1 MKRFWPLAAILL
13 VFVIVVSLEIGWG
26 LPGPRRTELLFPG
39 GLTDQTVADL
49 VERSQGQL
57 AAAGDTPIPLLGR
70 GAEPPPYDRD
80 QALDAC
86 RRFLLYTE
94 NPDEML
100 TIMALARIKPGEIQ
114 FDPGMGQYGGAF
126 LYPLG
131 AWLKAATMTGL
142 ARQGN
147 LEHYLRHSEDMGR
160 IYLVGRAFVAL
171 CVALALVV
179 IYRIG
184 ERLGGPVVAATAAG
198 LAALSPA
205 VLTWSVVLKPHA
217 AALLPGM
224 LAVYWAL
231 AYYESPR
238 WRTLVAAGVAA
249 GVAVGMTLVAAPLGL
264 SVLAAVWLEKRR
276 QGRHL
281 VRTAALVLTAGAAFL
296 ATNPYT
302 IISYADRLEE
312 SAGVRSFYEGGASPW
327 QVAEYLAG
335 PMREAAGAVFLV
347 LGLVAMVML
356 LAQQF
361 RRAAVLVLP
370 VVAAMLAIPLTLGDW
385 AGEPQMARFALP
397 VLPLLA
403 LASAWWL
410 DRVGLLRRPMA
421 AAMLIG
427 ALTVALPTVLTQAM
441 NAAGHSP
448 RHDAAAVLNRQP
460 NVPLL
465 VEYPAAPFRAP
476 PVSFLDHRLIYA
488 APAGKASY
496 VRASTSWRPLG
507 EDGPDR
513 VTFSLVP
520 GRPDWL
526 RAPLTFADRDV
537 VLTFH
542 APAPNPEPSV
552 SMPDDSPGY
561 APRRESAPPA

>member
-1 MKRFWPLAAILL
+1 MRRHWPPAAIFL
-13 VFVIVVSLEIGWG
+13 VFVAAVSLEIGWG
-26 LPGPRRTELLFPG
+26 LPGQRRTELLFPG
-39 GLTDQTVADL
+39 GLTDETVAEM
-49 VERSQGQL
+49 VSRSQGQL
-57 AAAGDTPIPLLGR
+57 AAGSDTPIPLLGR
-70 GAEPPPYDRD
+70 SEKPPETYDRE

-86 RRFLLYTE
+86 RRFLLYTD

-100 TIMALARIKPGEIQ
+100 SIMALARIEPAELQ

-131 AWLKAATMTGL
+131 AWLKAATVTGL
-142 ARQGN
+142 ATQGN
-147 LEHYLRHSEDMGR
+147 LDHYLRHSEDMGR

-184 ERLGGPVVAATAAG
+184 ERLGGSRLAGATAAG

-205 VLTWSVVLKPHA
+205 MLTWSVVLKPHA

-224 LAVYWAL
+224 LAVYWSL

-238 WRTLVAAGVAA
+238 RRTLAAASIAAGLAM
-249 GVAVGMTLVAAPLGL
+249 GMTVAAAPLGL
-264 SVLAAVWLEKRR
+264 SVLAAVWLEKRGEAWR
-276 QGRHL
+276 LARTLAVGL
-281 VRTAALVLTAGAAFL
+281 VAAAAFL
-296 ATNPYT
+296 VTNPYT

-312 SAGVRSFYEGGASPW
+312 SAGVGAFYEGGVSPW
-327 QVAEYLAG
+327 QVADYLAG
-335 PMREAAGAVFLV
+335 PMREALGAVFLV
-347 LGLVAMVML
+347 LGLVATVML
-356 LAQQF
+356 LATQF

-370 VVAAMLAIPLTLGDW
+370 AVAAMLVLPLALGEW

-397 VLPLLA
+397 VLPLAA

-410 DRVGLLRRPMA
+410 SRLGLLKGPVA
-421 AAMLIG
+421 AAILVA
-427 ALTVALPTVLTQAM
+427 ALTVALPTIVVQAM
-441 NAAGHSP
+441 SAAGHSP
-448 RHDAAAVLNRQP
+448 RYDAAAVLNAQP
-460 NVPLL
+460 EAPLL
-465 VEYPAAPFRAP
+465 VEYPAAPFRTP
-476 PVSFLDHRLIYA
+476 PISFLEHRLIYA
-488 APAGKASY
+488 APAGDAAY
-496 VRASTSWRPLG
+496 VRVSTSWRPLG

-520 GRPDWL
+520 GRPAWL

-542 APAPNPEPSV
+542 VPAPPTEH
-552 SMPDDSPGY
+552 
-561 APRRESAPPA
+561 